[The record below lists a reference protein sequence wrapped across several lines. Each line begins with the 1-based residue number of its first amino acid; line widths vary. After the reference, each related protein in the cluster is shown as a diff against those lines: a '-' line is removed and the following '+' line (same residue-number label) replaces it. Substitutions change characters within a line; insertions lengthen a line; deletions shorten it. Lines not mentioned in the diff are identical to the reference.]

1 VARSIEE
8 FELVSSLL
16 AENRNNCEISRLT
29 GIPRET
35 IRGWRWNIRDG
46 KPHRRSRPSDQ
57 GCPGSH
63 NLSRL
68 PPKTYSYLLGMYLG
82 DGCISRHDRGVW
94 RLRIFNDSQY
104 PGIIDECCCAIE
116 TLMPGQHAH
125 RYKRPSRCVEISMY
139 SKHWPCLFPQHGPG
153 RKHNRPICLV
163 PWQEKLVME
172 ATESFLRGLMHSDGC
187 RVIANDRG
195 VMSVRYHF
203 SNRSEDIKQLFCTSL
218 DSLGIPWTR
227 PDDRGIAIYRK
238 EAVARLDRFI
248 GAKQ

>member
-1 VARSIEE
+1 VTRSIEE

-35 IRGWRWNIRDG
+35 VRGWRWNIRDG
-46 KPHRRSRPSDQ
+46 KPHRRSRYPDR

-63 NLSRL
+63 DFSSL

-94 RLRIFNDSQY
+94 RLRIFTDSQY
-104 PGIIDECCCAIE
+104 PGIIDECCRAIE

-139 SKHWPCLFPQHGPG
+139 SKH
-153 RKHNRPICLV
+153 
-163 PWQEKLVME
+163 
-172 ATESFLRGLMHSDGC
+172 
-187 RVIANDRG
+187 
-195 VMSVRYHF
+195 
-203 SNRSEDIKQLFCTSL
+203 
-218 DSLGIPWTR
+218 
-227 PDDRGIAIYRK
+227 
-238 EAVARLDRFI
+238 
-248 GAKQ
+248 